1 MFYIKTKYKKLKAE
15 NLQLKIENNRLRREN
30 NEDNIRM
37 REYYEKTYEKR
48 LEFEKMKYNTKIK
61 RKKEVEQICKNLE
74 KRINNNIVS
83 FMDIDTTDDINNLLK
98 LLQYLKEE

>member
-48 LEFEKMKYNTKIK
+48 LEFEKIKYNTKIK

-74 KRINNNIVS
+74 KRINNNINS
-83 FMDIDTTDDINNLLK
+83 FMDIDTTDDINNLIK